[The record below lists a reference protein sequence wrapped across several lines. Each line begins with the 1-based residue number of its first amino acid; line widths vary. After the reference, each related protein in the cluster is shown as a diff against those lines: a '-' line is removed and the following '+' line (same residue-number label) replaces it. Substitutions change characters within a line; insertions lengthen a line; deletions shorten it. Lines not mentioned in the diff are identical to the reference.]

1 MMMVIPAIREPASI
15 APFFKALAQ
24 TTVPGKVDSNFMAG
38 IGFRRQ
44 SDVRLLELLHHLG
57 FMDSSF
63 QPTEVWRRY
72 FSAPDEAAKLA
83 ILGRAVAE
91 SYSEALSKGGNDGSS
106 RLNGRAVMTHFRE
119 ETGAS
124 ETETAYMVLTLQIL
138 LDLTGLPDRSPE
150 PEQSNEKTGPSHDP
164 GSEKPLT
171 VTLNITLD
179 PVADPEL
186 ALLLRKLLERH
197 LEA

>member
-1 MMMVIPAIREPASI
+1 MRVIPAVREPATI
-15 APFFKALAQ
+15 APFFKAIAQ

-44 SDVRLLELLHHLG
+44 SDVALLELLHHLG

-63 QPTEVWRRY
+63 HPTDLWKRY
-72 FSAPDEAAKLA
+72 LSAPDEEAKLA
-83 ILGRAVAE
+83 ILGRAVGE
-91 SYSEALSKGGNDGSS
+91 SYSEALRRSGSDGSS
-106 RLNGRAVMTHFRE
+106 PLNGKAVMAFFRE

-138 LDLTGLPDRSPE
+138 LDLTGLPGRSHEAAKPHE
-150 PEQSNEKTGPSHDP
+150 PAGDPAAQGPGRP
-164 GSEKPLT
+164 VT
-171 VTLNITLD
+171 ITLNITLD
-179 PVADPEL
+179 PSADPEL
-186 ALLLRKLLERH
+186 ALLLRRVLERN